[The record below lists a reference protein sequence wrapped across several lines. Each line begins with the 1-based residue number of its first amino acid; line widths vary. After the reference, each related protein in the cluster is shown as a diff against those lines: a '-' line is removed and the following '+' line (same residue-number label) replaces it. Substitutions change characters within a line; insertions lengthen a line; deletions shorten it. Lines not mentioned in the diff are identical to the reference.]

1 MSFQPFSEPVA
12 GSLIFPGPGR
22 SSLCDPHTAAAE
34 KLCTFPD
41 HSSSSST
48 ASNGRLA
55 AGEIRE
61 VKPGKSGNMI

>member
-1 MSFQPFSEPVA
+1 MSFQPVSDPVA

-22 SSLCDPHTAAAE
+22 SSLCDPYTAAAE

-41 HSSSSST
+41 HSSPST

-61 VKPGKSGNMI
+61 VKPGKSGNLI